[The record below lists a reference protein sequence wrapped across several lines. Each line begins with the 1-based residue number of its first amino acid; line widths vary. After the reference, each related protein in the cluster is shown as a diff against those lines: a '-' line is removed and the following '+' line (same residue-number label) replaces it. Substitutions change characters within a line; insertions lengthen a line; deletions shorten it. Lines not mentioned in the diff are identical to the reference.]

1 MEEALRDTFRPEFLN
16 RVDETVIFRQL
27 TAPDL
32 QAIARRLLAE
42 TGRRLEALGLAL
54 TAGDEAV
61 ALLAQE
67 GYDPAY
73 GARPLRRVIRAQ
85 VEDPIA
91 EGILS
96 GAYASGDRLRLT
108 AGEKGLAIER
118 ESV

>member
-1 MEEALRDTFRPEFLN
+1 M
-16 RVDETVIFRQL
+16 
-27 TAPDL
+27 
-32 QAIARRLLAE
+32 
-42 TGRRLEALGLAL
+42 
-54 TAGDEAV
+54 